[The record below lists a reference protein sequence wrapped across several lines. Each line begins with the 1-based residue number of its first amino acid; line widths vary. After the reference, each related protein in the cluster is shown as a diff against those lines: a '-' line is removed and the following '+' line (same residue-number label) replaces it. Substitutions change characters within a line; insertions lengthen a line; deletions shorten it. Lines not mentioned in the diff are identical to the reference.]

1 MASLTMAY
9 YFKYMG
15 RVLSALENDWPAV
28 VTKLRKAQKK
38 WVRLLRVLGREGAD
52 DRTLGTFYMVV
63 VQVVLIF
70 VSETWVMYPCI
81 MLNIVSI

>member
-1 MASLTMAY
+1 M
-9 YFKYMG
+9 
-15 RVLSALENDWPAV
+15 ENDWPAV
-28 VTKLRKAQKK
+28 VTKLRKDQKK

-81 MLNIVSI
+81 RRTLVGFHHRVIL